1 MCYPNGYEVA
11 ERRNESVKRPKAVW
25 KVSNGRMVE
34 SSVKLKLNN
43 VYGRIYVA
51 EIIIAELCIN

>member
-1 MCYPNGYEVA
+1 MPCVTRMGM
-11 ERRNESVKRPKAVW
+11 KLPKDGMKVW
-25 KVSNGRMVE
+25 KGRKLFGKCRMVE